1 MQAPAVRL
9 AVRRSWAM
17 AAIPSDEE
25 QLDAFVAWL
34 QIIGSEFHPVKGAAD
49 LCDGVVLWNVLA
61 NVYVF
66 VDAGRS

>member
-1 MQAPAVRL
+1 
-9 AVRRSWAM
+9 M

-34 QIIGSEFHPVKGAAD
+34 QIIGSKSHPVKGAAD